1 MLHDLI
7 EGRMTVKDPRLLAL
21 TAIGILLAPAALA
34 RIEPAA
40 ATAALTPLASAP
52 PAGLSVDAK
61 DAPFN
66 KGFDFKFKSGTSSAT
81 VSIDPLGTRHTDT
94 ATISATGGSITLTG
108 RYDRNDRAI
117 EITAKRGG
125 QEIGE
130 FSWRVEAVLR

>member
-52 PAGLSVDAK
+52 PAGLSVEAK

-66 KGFDFKFKSGTSSAT
+66 KGFDFKFKSGSSTAT
-81 VSIDPLGTRHTDT
+81 ISIDPLGHAHTDS
-94 ATISATGGSITLTG
+94 ASISASGGSISLTG
-108 RYDRNDRAI
+108 KYDRNDRKI
-117 EITAKRGG
+117 EITAKRAG
-125 QEIGE
+125 QDIGE